1 MKSQKIV
8 LVDYGAGNLKSVSNA
23 LKYLGADAIIS
34 QNPETI
40 DSAEK
45 IILPGVGNFSTIAY
59 NLRELELDSVLREKI
74 FSGTPF
80 LGICLGMQVLFD
92 ESEEFIKEKGLGVF
106 KGRSIRFKGKI
117 KIPQI
122 GWNQLKIINKK
133 SPLFKGIKNNSFAYF
148 VHSYYVYP
156 HDKSITAAT
165 TNYGLE
171 YCSAISKDNVFATQ
185 FHLEKSGET
194 GLKMLKNFSEIKK

>member
-1 MKSQKIV
+1 MAKSQKIV
-8 LVDYGAGNLKSVSNA
+8 LVDYGASNLKSVSNA
-23 LKYLGADAIIS
+23 LKYLGADAVIS

-74 FSGTPF
+74 SSGIPF

-133 SPLFKGIKNNSFAYF
+133 SPLFKGIRDNSFAYF

-156 HDKSITAAT
+156 HDKAIIAAT
-165 TNYGLE
+165 TGYGLE

-194 GLKMLKNFSEIKK
+194 GLKMLKNFLEI